1 MRGANCS
8 TDHRLIRSKLRLVI
22 RPYNPRAT
30 TSKKLNTNALKDPE
44 LTMQLRRKLASELTA
59 IPESNDVQ
67 KTWEDLQDTIHQ
79 APVDTIRTTTSLPYL
94 RQNLRLPYWSKP
106 PYAVASTSSTLTS
119 SSSPWSSVVIDYDG
133 LP

>member
-1 MRGANCS
+1 MRGANCW
-8 TDHRLIRSKLRLVI
+8 TDHRLIRSKLRPVI
-22 RPYNPRAT
+22 RPYHPRAT

-79 APVDTIRTTTSLPYL
+79 AAKD
-94 RQNLRLPYWSKP
+94 
-106 PYAVASTSSTLTS
+106 
-119 SSSPWSSVVIDYDG
+119 
-133 LP
+133 